1 MHNYYVDI
9 VWKANLVL
17 LAILAVFIIFIVIY
31 CILQD
36 LFIAI
41 RKNKLLNIKRR
52 IYELFISG
60 SDNKGEAV
68 IDSSKLSTQ
77 EFLDVVTNRT
87 RWAVFFNQ
95 QEQDYLKNCF
105 VNQKNILKLERI
117 AKKSLNKWHRI
128 EAILALG
135 YAQAVSAL
143 NIFEKGIFSK
153 DLDISYAS
161 MLALGQIKTDLSA
174 RILLSFLRKN
184 TDRAQRLASI
194 LDTFPASAA
203 DEIIKLI
210 NDKEPQVRFWAL
222 KIVCHFRPHNYKD
235 KIISLAADE
244 VASVRGIACQCIG
257 EIGGKDAERV
267 LLNALKDSS
276 WLVRMYAVKA
286 LSVAMGDGCCK
297 HIVALLGDN
306 SLSVID
312 AVKET
317 MIKYINSSAVYL
329 EKILSG
335 DDQSAKKAAVEILA
349 TSGYIKNIVKCES
362 PYQEKMVS
370 ELIKAGAYYSIESAV
385 RSLNDDEQIGVAHK
399 IEKIDSDFGGQV
411 LQKIK
416 NGPKK
421 V

>member
-60 SDNKGEAV
+60 SDNKEEAV

-117 AKKSLNKWHRI
+117 AKYSLNKWHRI

-222 KIVCHFRPHNYKD
+222 KIICHFRPHNYKD

-257 EIGGKDAERV
+257 EIGGKDAEQV

-312 AVKET
+312 AVKEA

-362 PYQEKMVS
+362 SHQEKVVS
-370 ELIKAGAYYSIESAV
+370 ELIKAGAHYSIESAV
-385 RSLNDDEQIGVAHK
+385 FSLNDDEQIGVAHK
-399 IEKIDSDFGGQV
+399 IEKIDSDFGGQI

-421 V
+421 A